1 MIKNKNA
8 MNSNMV
14 FGTVLFLGF
23 LLMWGC
29 TKEVPPPEI
38 EPAPEV
44 VEQIPATEPEP
55 EPQDID
61 VVQEDGFGIQERN
74 GGIQEGDFLTES
86 PEPVEEIAEVIPEP
100 EPEPVVEEPIME
112 EPAFE
117 PVAEEPAVE
126 EVVEAPP
133 VMEMQEEVFV
143 APEPEPLQE
152 ARTLPFAEEKQL
164 QDIHFDY
171 DRDILDA
178 QTKSILRSN
187 AEWLK
192 KNPNARVEIQGHA
205 DERGTNNYNLG
216 LGERRALQTK
226 KYLISLG
233 VDESRLYTISYGEE
247 KPFCFDSNENCWWEN
262 RRAHFTVAD

>member
-1 MIKNKNA
+1 MIKNKST

-29 TKEVPPPEI
+29 SKEVAPPEI

-61 VVQEDGFGIQERN
+61 VVQEDGFGIQEN
-74 GGIQEGDFLTES
+74 NSGIQEGEFLTES
-86 PEPVEEIAEVIPEP
+86 SEPVVEEEIAAVIPEP
-100 EPEPVVEEPIME
+100 EPEPIMEEPMVEEPAFEPMVE

-117 PVAEEPAVE
+117 PVVEEPVVEEPVVE

-152 ARTLPFAEEKQL
+152 ARTLPFEEEKQL
-164 QDIHFDY
+164 QDIHFYY
-171 DRDILDA
+171 DRDILDRIFIS
-178 QTKSILRSN
+178 TMTVIVWMPKP
-187 AEWLK
+187 
-192 KNPNARVEIQGHA
+192 NP
-205 DERGTNNYNLG
+205 
-216 LGERRALQTK
+216 
-226 KYLISLG
+226 SLPPMPSG
-233 VDESRLYTISYGEE
+233 
-247 KPFCFDSNENCWWEN
+247 
-262 RRAHFTVAD
+262 